1 MHTSVSSIFVTP
13 NPEILH
19 HICPM
24 CSRFS
29 EDGGHLFLNCK
40 LVHALWRE
48 LNLDHIRTKLKS
60 CFDAK
65 NVVAQILNTPDQEKL
80 KCVALLSVW

>member
-1 MHTSVSSIFVTP
+1 M
-13 NPEILH
+13 EIDP
-19 HICPM
+19 ICPM